1 MVAAPG
7 SIPHTLSDREV
18 DVVTLVVEGLTNRA
32 IALELH
38 LSTRTVEAH
47 VATAM
52 RKLGARSRT
61 RLAVL
66 ALREGIVPLHPEDT
80 R

>member
-1 MVAAPG
+1 MAG

-18 DVVTLVVEGLTNRA
+18 DVVTLVVAGLTSRG

-47 VATAM
+47 VAKAM

-66 ALREGIVPLHPEDT
+66 ALRDGIVPLHPEDAP
-80 R
+80 